1 MLLLVTH
8 TDPKGKPCWLSAAKP
23 LAKLVV
29 WILVGAFLVLG
40 FFWFGLDFFEWSFLL
55 FFFSFGIEQLCIVL
69 PSLLCRMS
77 ERGDCSLSASA
88 WAPSH
93 QRHQLFELLP

>member
-29 WILVGAFLVLG
+29 WILVGAFLGLG
-40 FFWFGLDFFEWSFLL
+40 FFLFGLDVFEWSFLL
-55 FFFSFGIEQLCIVL
+55 FFFPLELSSCALCSH
-69 PSLLCRMS
+69 P
-77 ERGDCSLSASA
+77 CSA
-88 WAPSH
+88 
-93 QRHQLFELLP
+93 E